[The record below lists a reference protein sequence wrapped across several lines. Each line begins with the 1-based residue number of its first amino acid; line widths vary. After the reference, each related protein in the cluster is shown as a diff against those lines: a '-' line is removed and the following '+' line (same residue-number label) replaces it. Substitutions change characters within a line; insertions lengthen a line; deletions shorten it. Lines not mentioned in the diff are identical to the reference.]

1 MDSTDSPGQVAYEAY
16 RDVAGGVSLVSGERL
31 PEFAELNAAIRRA
44 WEAAAEAVRLRY
56 GAIY

>member
-1 MDSTDSPGQVAYEAY
+1 MSAQDSPGQVAYEAY
-16 RDVAGGVSLVSGERL
+16 RDCAGGVSLATGDPL
-31 PEFAELNAAIRRA
+31 PEFAELSAAIRRA

>member
-1 MDSTDSPGQVAYEAY
+1 MDSPGQVAYEAY
-16 RDVAGGVSLVSGERL
+16 HDVAGGVSLVSGDPL
-31 PEFAELNAAIRRA
+31 PAFAELPAAIRRA

>member
-1 MDSTDSPGQVAYEAY
+1 METPGQVAYDAY
-16 RDVAGGVSLVSGERL
+16 RDVAGGVSLVTGTPL
-31 PEFAELNAAIRRA
+31 PEFAELTAAIRAA

>member
-1 MDSTDSPGQVAYEAY
+1 METPGKVAYDAY
-16 RDVAGGVSLVSGERL
+16 RQSTGGVSLISGDRL
-31 PEFAELNAAIRRA
+31 PEFADLGAPIRAA